1 MPVSNDAEEAFGP
14 LLGFDL
20 NCTIGASR
28 EDEVPEKDNKKEQH
42 IACSAG
48 MQSLFFFLVLY
59 FNSDL
64 LPQNVLSN
72 TF

>member
-42 IACSAG
+42 IG
-48 MQSLFFFLVLY
+48 L
-59 FNSDL
+59 
-64 LPQNVLSN
+64 
-72 TF
+72 